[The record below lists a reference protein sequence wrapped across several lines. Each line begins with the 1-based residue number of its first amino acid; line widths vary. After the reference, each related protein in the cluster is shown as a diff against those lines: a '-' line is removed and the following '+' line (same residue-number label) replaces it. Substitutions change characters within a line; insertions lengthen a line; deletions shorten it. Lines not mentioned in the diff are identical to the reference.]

1 MLRRERKITLMSTE
15 EKNNQEEVTEEQ
27 EVQEETTQEEV
38 TQEEDTTV
46 ETPVEETAEDRI
58 ETLNKELQEEKD
70 KYLRLYAEFQNYR
83 NRTIKEKTETYNNA
97 TAKCIEEILPILDD
111 FERALAQEC
120 TDTKYKEGVENILKR
135 FKNILDKLGVKEID
149 ALGQPFDPNIHH
161 AIQQVPSE
169 EYESDTVCNVFQKG
183 YTLGERLIRP
193 AMVQVVE

>member
-1 MLRRERKITLMSTE
+1 MKIERKMTPMAFDEEKYNDSTE
-15 EKNNQEEVTEEQ
+15 EQD
-27 EVQEETTQEEV
+27 VQEETTNDSESVEVEEENDNNQEDEV
-38 TQEEDTTV
+38 TV
-46 ETPVEETAEDRI
+46 ET
-58 ETLNKELQEEKD
+58 LGKELQEEKD

-97 TAKCIEEILPILDD
+97 TAKCIEEILPVVDD

-120 TDTKYKEGVENILKR
+120 SDLKYKEGIENILKR
-135 FKNILDKLGVKEID
+135 FKNILEKLGVKEIE

-161 AIQQVPSE
+161 AIQQVPSDQ
-169 EYESDTVCNVFQKG
+169 YESDTVCNVFQKG

>member
-1 MLRRERKITLMSTE
+1 MATEKKDNITNE
-15 EKNNQEEVTEEQ
+15 ETQE
-27 EVQEETTQEEV
+27 QEETTQEV
-38 TQEEDTTV
+38 QEDTTSTTD
-46 ETPVEETAEDRI
+46 TPVEEETPTEETPEDKI
-58 ETLNKELQEEKD
+58 ENLNKELQEEKD

-120 TDTKYKEGVENILKR
+120 ADAKYKEGVENILKR
-135 FKNILDKLGVKEID
+135 FKNILNKLGVKEIE

-161 AIQQVPSE
+161 AIQQVPSD